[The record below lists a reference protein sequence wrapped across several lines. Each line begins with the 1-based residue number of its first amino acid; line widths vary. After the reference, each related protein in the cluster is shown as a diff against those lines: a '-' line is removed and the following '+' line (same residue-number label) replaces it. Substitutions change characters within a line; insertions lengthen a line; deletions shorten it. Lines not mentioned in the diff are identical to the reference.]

1 MCTDIIHYI
10 AVRFSLT
17 HLLISVSD
25 SALSAETPKD
35 SVNKV
40 IHKNSIYSMKSIQSY
55 SKQAAKTT
63 GSSKAHS
70 ATQVKDCNLLTDV
83 SK

>member
-1 MCTDIIHYI
+1 MW
-10 AVRFSLT
+10 FSFT

-35 SVNKV
+35 SVNNIV